1 MAVEHAGHRQRM
13 RDRFIQTDLA
23 GFAPHEVLELLLFYA
38 IPQRDVNPLAHRLLD
53 HFGSLYGVMSA
64 SVEELSAVEG
74 MGNYASSL
82 VHLVYEMH
90 RYVELSR
97 ENPREVMKNYRD
109 AQRHCLRLLSG
120 LKNEKL
126 YAVCLNAKME
136 ILSDVL
142 LSQGTV
148 GEVPVYPRMVAQAV
162 LRYNTRC
169 VVLCHN
175 HPGGS
180 LFPSPDDI
188 RVTQSLGEMFQSME
202 IALADHVIVAGNQ
215 AISMRAADLFQ
226 SGYSEAGVTFH
237 AAEMDSVLIR
247 KKVEE
252 SLKKGKSCISKVVP

>member
-13 RDRFIQTDLA
+13 RERFAQTDLT
-23 GFAPHEVLELLLFYA
+23 GFAPHEALELLLFYA

-74 MGNYASSL
+74 MGAYASSL
-82 VHLVYEMH
+82 LHLVHELH

-97 ENPREVMKNYRD
+97 EDPREVMKNHVN
-109 AQRHCLRLLSG
+109 AQRHCLRLLRG
-120 LKNEKL
+120 LKNERL
-126 YAVCLNAKME
+126 YAVCLNAQME

-148 GEVPVYPRMVAQAV
+148 GEVPVYSRTVAQAV

-180 LFPSPDDI
+180 LFPSPEDI
-188 RVTQSLGEMFQSME
+188 LVTQRLGEMFQAME
-202 IALADHVIVAGNQ
+202 IVLADHVIVADNQ
-215 AISMRAADLFQ
+215 AFSMKTAGLFE
-226 SGYSEAGVTFH
+226 SGYTEAGVTFY

-247 KKVEE
+247 QKIEE
-252 SLKKGKSCISKVVP
+252 CLRKGKSCISKDMP